1 MDLGTLKAKIAVS
14 IILAVLLSGC
24 GAQPKYTKYDN
35 PKFDFSME
43 YPEGWVSDANS
54 NIIGGSDMSFYPASV
69 TRENSFPII
78 TLDFMGDAL
87 PPPPDL
93 NYFVQFAKSITKKE
107 NILDEK
113 YFNIG
118 NYNAY
123 ELVSRQNLKNSGN
136 SSTPIAVTHVV
147 FVKDGKFAYDLRF
160 MVTDSEYEKM
170 KPTIEHVIN
179 SIAIS

>member
-1 MDLGTLKAKIAVS
+1 MDLGALKAKLVVS

-24 GAQPKYTKYDN
+24 SAPQKYAKYDN
-35 PKFDFSME
+35 QKFDFSME
-43 YPEGWVSDANS
+43 YPEGWVTDANS
-54 NIIGGSDMSFYPASV
+54 TIIGGSDMSFYPVSV

-78 TLDFMGDAL
+78 TLNFMGDVL

-93 NYFVQFAKSITKKE
+93 NYFIQFAKSITKKE

-113 YFNIG
+113 YFTIG

-123 ELVSRQNLKNSGN
+123 GLVSRQNLQNSGN
-136 SSTPIAVTHVV
+136 SSTSIVVTHVV

-170 KPTIEHVIN
+170 KSTIEHVIS
-179 SIAIS
+179 SIVIS